1 MSVGKSRTRLWFL
14 WHSWLAMPIWAF
26 LFFVCLTGTI
36 AVVSTEIMWLVNPA
50 MRASGAG
57 EPLPP
62 SALIAAAEA
71 AAPGG
76 RVSSLSWGGS
86 HMAVGARMAMPDG
99 TSTTAWVNP
108 VSGTVQGMSTG
119 NSFRN
124 FFRALHGW
132 LMTFPVGWYAVTL
145 LAIPLVGSLITGLVV
160 YKRFWKSFYQP
171 RIRWSQAPR
180 VMWGDLHRVAG
191 TWSIWFIAVIAVT
204 SLWFLIYM
212 MLFHLGMGLGGGK
225 LPVLIARDQIPVA
238 ATAPKVDADAVVR
251 AATAALPDMRLRYL
265 WLPGTAYDPAT
276 VSGSSGQV
284 PLLPDYVRV
293 NPFTAEVI
301 VIEGGMDAASG
312 IELTRTIMRALHTG
326 DFGGLPVKLIWFAF
340 GLLMTTLVF
349 SGMLI
354 WMKRT
359 ARATVEAVRGVRR
372 GGAGMAEGSS
382 NA

>member
-1 MSVGKSRTRLWFL
+1 MSAGKPRTRLWFL
-14 WHSWLAMPIWAF
+14 WHSWLAMPVWAF

-36 AVVSTEIMWLVNPA
+36 AVVSTEINWLVDPS
-50 MRASGAG
+50 MRASGGG

-99 TSTTAWVNP
+99 TFTTAWVNP
-108 VSGTVQGMSTG
+108 VTGAVQGMSTG
-119 NSFRN
+119 NSFRE

-132 LMTFPVGWYAVTL
+132 LLTFPTGWYLVTL
-145 LAIPLVGSLITGLVV
+145 LAIPLLGSLITGMVV
-160 YKRFWKSFYQP
+160 YKRFWRSFYQP

-191 TWSIWFIAVIAVT
+191 TWSIWFIAIIAVT
-204 SLWFLIYM
+204 SLWFLIYIA
-212 MLFHLGMGLGGGK
+212 LIHLGLGLGGGK
-225 LPVLIARDQIPVA
+225 PPVMVEREQIPVT
-238 ATAPKVDADAVVR
+238 ATAPKVDADAILT
-251 AATAALPDMRLRYL
+251 AAITALPDMRLRYL
-265 WLPGTAYDPAT
+265 GLPGTAYEPAT
-276 VSGSSGQV
+276 VYGSSGQA

-293 NPFTAEVI
+293 NPFTATVI
-301 VIEGGMDAASG
+301 AVEGGLDGASG
-312 IELTRTIMRALHTG
+312 VELTRTVMRALHTG
-326 DFGGLPVKLIWFAF
+326 DFGGLPIKLVWFTF
-340 GLLMTTLVF
+340 GLLMTLLVF

-359 ARATVEAVRGVRR
+359 ARATVEAVRQLKLV
-372 GGAGMAEGSS
+372 EESS

>member
-14 WHSWLAMPIWAF
+14 WHSWLAMPLWAF

-57 EPLPP
+57 EPLPA

-86 HMAVGARMAMPDG
+86 HMAVSARMAMPDG

-108 VSGTVQGMSTG
+108 VSGAVQGLSTG
-119 NSFRN
+119 NSFQS

-132 LMTFPVGWYAVTL
+132 LMTFPVGWYLVTL
-145 LAIPLVGSLITGLVV
+145 LAIPLLGSLVTGLVV

-171 RIRWSQAPR
+171 RIRWRQAPR

-191 TWSIWFIAVIAVT
+191 TWSIWFIAVISVT

-225 LPVLIARDQIPVA
+225 APVLLARDQIPVS
-238 ATAPKVDADAVVR
+238 ATAPKPDVDAIMAS
-251 AATAALPDMRLRYL
+251 AKAALPDMRLRYL

-276 VSGSSGQV
+276 VAGSSGQV

-301 VIEGGMDAASG
+301 LIEGGMEAASG

-326 DFGGLPVKLIWFAF
+326 DFGGLPVKLVWFAF

-372 GGAGMAEGSS
+372 GSRLAEGPS

>member
-50 MRASGAG
+50 MRASGGG
-57 EPLPP
+57 EPLPA

-76 RVSSLSWGGS
+76 RVNSLDWGGS
-86 HMAVGARMAMPDG
+86 HMAVGVQMAMPDG
-99 TSTTAWVNP
+99 TFATAWVNP
-108 VSGTVQGMSTG
+108 VSGAVQGMSAG
-119 NSFRN
+119 NSFRM

-132 LMTFPVGWYAVTL
+132 LLTFPVGWYFVTL
-145 LAIPLVGSLITGLVV
+145 LAIPLLGSLITGLVV

-171 RIRWSQAPR
+171 RIRWRQAPR

-191 TWSIWFIAVIAVT
+191 TWSIWFIAVISVT

-225 LPVLIARDQIPVA
+225 PPVLLARDRIPVA
-238 ATAPKVDADAVVR
+238 ATAPKPDVDAFLS
-251 AATAALPDMRLRYL
+251 AAAAALPDMRVRFL

-276 VSGSSGQV
+276 VGGSSGQV

-293 NPFTAEVI
+293 DPFTAEVI
-301 VIEGGMDAASG
+301 AIEGGTGGGST

-326 DFGGLPVKLIWFAF
+326 DFGGLPVKLVWFAF

-359 ARATVEAVRGVRR
+359 ARATVEAVRGLR
-372 GGAGMAEGSS
+372 MAEGSS

>member
-14 WHSWLAMPIWAF
+14 WHSWLAMPLWAF
-26 LFFVCLTGTI
+26 LFFVCLTGTV

-57 EPLPP
+57 EPLPA

-86 HMAVGARMAMPDG
+86 HMAVSARMSMPDG

-108 VSGTVQGMSTG
+108 VSGAVQGLSTG
-119 NSFRN
+119 NSFQA
-124 FFRALHGW
+124 FVRALHGW
-132 LMTFPVGWYAVTL
+132 LMTFPVGWYLVTL
-145 LAIPLVGSLITGLVV
+145 LAIPLVGSLVTGLVV

-171 RIRWSQAPR
+171 RIRWRQAPR

-191 TWSIWFIAVIAVT
+191 TWSIWFIAVISVT

-225 LPVLIARDQIPVA
+225 APVLLARDQIPVS
-238 ATAPKVDADAVVR
+238 ATAPRPDVDAVLAS
-251 AATAALPDMRLRYL
+251 AQAALPDMRLRYL
-265 WLPGTAYDPAT
+265 SLPGTAYDPAT
-276 VSGSSGQV
+276 VAASSGQV

-301 VIEGGMDAASG
+301 LIEGGMEAASG

-326 DFGGLPVKLIWFAF
+326 DFGGLPVKLVWFAF

-372 GGAGMAEGSS
+372 GARLAEGPS